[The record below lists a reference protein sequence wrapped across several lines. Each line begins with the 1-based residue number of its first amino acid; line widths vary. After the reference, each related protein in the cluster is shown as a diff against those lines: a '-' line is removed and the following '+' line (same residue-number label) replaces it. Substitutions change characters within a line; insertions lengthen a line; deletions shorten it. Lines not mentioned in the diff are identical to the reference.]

1 MNPKVS
7 VLLITYNQENYI
19 EEAIVS
25 AAEQD
30 YDNLEVIAAD
40 DCSTDNTSEII
51 RSLERKYPGR
61 VKAVIGDEN
70 LGITG
75 NCNRGL
81 SHCDGKYT
89 AHIGGDDVFCPG
101 KISAQVKWMEED
113 PRRVLSGHD
122 VEVFYTA
129 IPGFTH
135 KRRHGR
141 AGRYGT
147 GSVKLLEYGVD
158 SFFMGTSMM
167 WRSDRVADFGFDTR
181 LPIVADW
188 KFILDIVGENGVWGS
203 IDGVYARYRRHDA
216 NITTRLTRYELYRDC
231 LNTIRIVAD
240 EGRFAEA
247 SLTKAKLAVFWNYA
261 ENLWAGKKYDQAK
274 RIYKS
279 MWEHRPYFHFYMYRR
294 MLRHRYNN
302 FAIKFELFL
311 RSLTKYFYYIPAR
324 IYKVAKKL
332 YLYVYDRLRN
342 ILGRVKS
349 FLWRAERAKKSD

>member
-7 VLLITYNQENYI
+7 VLLITYNQERYI

-40 DCSTDNTSEII
+40 DCSTDSTSDII
-51 RSLERKYPGR
+51 RSLESKYPGR
-61 VKAVIGDEN
+61 VKAVIGETN

-81 SHCDGKYT
+81 AYCDGKYT
-89 AHIGGDDVFCPG
+89 AHIGGDDIFCAG
-101 KISAQVKWMEED
+101 KIKAQVSWMED
-113 PRRVLSGHD
+113 DHRRVLSGHD
-122 VEVFYTA
+122 VEVFYTEV
-129 IPGFTH
+129 PGYTH
-135 KRRHGR
+135 VRRHGR
-141 AGRYGT
+141 AGRHGA
-147 GSVKLLEYGVD
+147 GNVKLFEYGVD

-167 WRSDRVADFGFDTR
+167 WRTDSVPEFGFDQR

-188 KFILDIVGENGVWGS
+188 KFILDIVGEDGIWGS

-231 LNTIRIVAD
+231 LETIRIVSND
-240 EGRFAEA
+240 KRF
-247 SLTKAKLAVFWNYA
+247 SDKSVTRAKLAVFWNYA
-261 ENLWAGKKYDQAK
+261 ENLWAAQKYSQAK

-279 MWEHRPYFHFYMYRR
+279 MWEHRPFFHFYMYRR

-302 FAIKFELFL
+302 FAIKSELFI
-311 RSLTKYFYYIPAR
+311 RGAVRYFYYIPAR
-324 IYKVAKKL
+324 MYRFVKRALRKL
-332 YLYVYDRLRN
+332 LRLVYDRSEKRL
-342 ILGRVKS
+342 
-349 FLWRAERAKKSD
+349 

>member
-7 VLLITYNQENYI
+7 VLLITYNQERFI

-30 YDNLEVIAAD
+30 YDNLEVVAAD
-40 DCSTDNTSEII
+40 DCSTDSTGKII
-51 RSLERKYPGR
+51 KGLEKKYPGR
-61 VKAVIGDEN
+61 VKAVVGETN

-81 SHCDGKYT
+81 VHCDGKYT

-101 KISAQVKWMEED
+101 KIAKQVEWMEGD
-113 PRRVLSGHD
+113 QRRVLSGHD

-135 KRRHGR
+135 VRKHGR
-141 AGRYGT
+141 AGRSGV
-147 GSVKLLEYGVD
+147 GNIRLLEYGVD

-167 WRSDRVADFGFDTR
+167 WRTDRVPEFGFDNR

-188 KFILDIVGENGVWGS
+188 KFILDIVGEDGIWGS
-203 IDGVYARYRRHDA
+203 IDGAYARYRRHDA

-231 LNTIRIVAD
+231 LETIRIVSG
-240 EGRFAEA
+240 ENRFSED
-247 SLTKAKLAVFWNYA
+247 SLTKAKLAIFWNYA
-261 ENLWAGKKYDQAK
+261 ENLWAAKKYDHAK

-279 MWEHRPYFHFYMYRR
+279 MWEHGSHFHFYMYRR

-302 FAIKFELFL
+302 FAIKFEMAL
-311 RSLTKYFYYIPAR
+311 RNSAPYVYYLPAR
-324 IYKVAKKL
+324 AYRFGARVYRYGEKRLCKALKKHNL
-332 YLYVYDRLRN
+332 
-342 ILGRVKS
+342 S
-349 FLWRAERAKKSD
+349 FCQTGHDKKS